1 MNDRVLDPDA
11 ARLLEIIAMVDAAP
25 LETMTPAAARES
37 YAALAAMSAGL
48 PVDGIHVEQIV
59 VADIPC
65 VLARTP
71 ACDGERGLLVWIHGG
86 GWVIGSADQTIP
98 LITALA
104 ARARCDVLSIDYS
117 LAPEHPFP
125 IALDECEQV
134 VRWAIEHGHDL
145 AWDPAR
151 VAVGGDSAGGNLS
164 AVLANEVPGLAYQ
177 VLIYPATDAL
187 DQSGSLVENADG
199 YLLTASTMEWFG
211 ANYVRIDHR
220 DDPRVSPLRADDDV
234 LEGSCPA
241 LVLTAGFD
249 PLRDQG
255 QAYAARLASL
265 GVETETVHYEHQ
277 IHGFFTMAAVIGEG
291 AEAVEL
297 VGARLAERIGC

>member
-11 ARLLEIIAMVDAAP
+11 ARLLEIIATVDAAP
-25 LETMTPAAARES
+25 LESMSPAAAREAFAGLS
-37 YAALAAMSAGL
+37 AMSAGL
-48 PVDGIHVEQIV
+48 PVESIHVEQIQ
-59 VADIPC
+59 VADVPC

-71 ACDGERGLLVWIHGG
+71 ACDGERGVLVWIHGG
-86 GWVIGSADQTIP
+86 GWVIGSAEQTIP
-98 LITALA
+98 LITTLA

-145 AWDPAR
+145 AWDPER
-151 VAVGGDSAGGNLS
+151 VAVGGDSAGGNLA
-164 AVLANEVPGLAYQ
+164 AVLAAEVPGIAYQ
-177 VLIYPATDAL
+177 ALIYPATDAL
-187 DQSGSLVENADG
+187 SQTASLVENADG

-220 DDPRVSPLRADDDV
+220 DDPRVSPLRFDDDV
-234 LEGSCPA
+234 LEGSPPA
-241 LVLTAGFD
+241 LVMTAGFD

-255 QAYAARLASL
+255 QAYAARLSKL
-265 GVETETVHYEHQ
+265 GVETEMVHYEHQ
-277 IHGFFTMAAVIGEG
+277 IHGFFTMSAVIAEG

-297 VGARLAERIGC
+297 VGSRLAERIGC